1 VSILTTPLQTQIA
14 PADSSVRVWFALH
27 TLPRQEKALAQAL
40 EGRGIEHYLPLRSE
54 TRTYAHRRRVSMIP
68 LFSSYV
74 FLRGTR
80 ESTFAAV
87 STKRV
92 ARVLD
97 IPDQPSFLREIEQ
110 IRLALAGGATLD
122 PYPHLVLGRK
132 ARVRSGPLQGVEGIL
147 QARPKDCRLILQVQ
161 ALGQAVAVEI
171 DAHLL
176 EPTD

>member
-1 VSILTTPLQTQIA
+1 MSVLTTPHAQI
-14 PADSSVRVWFALH
+14 PSADSSVRVWYALH
-27 TLPRQEKALAQAL
+27 TLPRQEKALAEALQA
-40 EGRGIEHYLPLRSE
+40 RGIEHYLPLRSE
-54 TRTYAHRRRVSMIP
+54 TRTYAHRRRVSLIP

-80 ESTFAAV
+80 DSAFAAV

-97 IPDQPSFLREIEQ
+97 IPDQQSFLREIEQ
-110 IRLALAGGATLD
+110 IQRALSAGATLD

-132 ARVRSGPLQGVEGIL
+132 ARVRAGPLHGVEGIL

-176 EPTD
+176 EPTE